1 MSDGFGLKIGVEGER
16 EFKKSL
22 AEINQTF
29 KVLGSEMKLV
39 QSQFDKNDNSVEALT
54 ARNAALNKQID
65 TQKEKISTLKA
76 ALENAASSF
85 GENDKRTQAW
95 QIQLNNAEAALNK
108 MERELSQNNQAL
120 DNVGDE
126 FSKAEKK
133 ADKFGDEVKETGE
146 QAESSGAKFK
156 KVGEVLKTVG
166 VAMAAATAAI
176 GTAAVAAGKK
186 LWDMASETAKAGDE
200 IDKTSQKL
208 GMSAEAYQ
216 EWDYVLGQA
225 GVDIT
230 SMTTGLKTMTN
241 QIDDAKNGSV
251 KAQERFAKLGISLN
265 DLNTMSREDIFS
277 AVVSGM
283 QGMAD
288 TTERAALANDLFG
301 KSGQNLT
308 PLFNET
314 TESTEKLKQAAHELG
329 FVMSDEAVKA
339 SAEFNDSLDTLK
351 RTFSGVK
358 NNLVGELLP
367 GFSTLLNGLSALLAG
382 NENAKEQ
389 IQKGTQEI
397 VNSLKDIF
405 PRVMDILMTLI
416 GAVAEIAPVT
426 IDSLVQGITNNM
438 SGLVSAAS
446 DIIITFL
453 ESLIAALPQIAEG
466 AVKLITQ
473 LTDAILDNLPLLV
486 STTMQVITTVI
497 DGIADALP
505 ALIPAVVSAL
515 LDAVQAIIDNI
526 GAFVEAGV
534 KVILAFV
541 DGVGNRTGDPCAD
554 SEDPRNCKISH
565 RRAQKRAPDSD

>member
-54 ARNAALNKQID
+54 ARNATLNKQID
-65 TQKEKISTLKA
+65 NQKEKISTLKA

-108 MERELSQNNQAL
+108 MERELSQNDQAL
-120 DNVGDE
+120 DSVGDE

-241 QIDDAKNGSV
+241 QIDNAKNGSA

-265 DLNTMSREDIFS
+265 DLNSMSREDIFS

-288 TTERAALANDLFG
+288 TTENR
-301 KSGQNLT
+301 
-308 PLFNET
+308 
-314 TESTEKLKQAAHELG
+314 
-329 FVMSDEAVKA
+329 KA
-339 SAEFNDSLDTLK
+339 KTGGS
-351 RTFSGVK
+351 R
-358 NNLVGELLP
+358 
-367 GFSTLLNGLSALLAG
+367 
-382 NENAKEQ
+382 
-389 IQKGTQEI
+389 
-397 VNSLKDIF
+397 
-405 PRVMDILMTLI
+405 PR
-416 GAVAEIAPVT
+416 
-426 IDSLVQGITNNM
+426 
-438 SGLVSAAS
+438 
-446 DIIITFL
+446 F
-453 ESLIAALPQIAEG
+453 
-466 AVKLITQ
+466 
-473 LTDAILDNLPLLV
+473 
-486 STTMQVITTVI
+486 
-497 DGIADALP
+497 
-505 ALIPAVVSAL
+505 
-515 LDAVQAIIDNI
+515 
-526 GAFVEAGV
+526 
-534 KVILAFV
+534 
-541 DGVGNRTGDPCAD
+541 
-554 SEDPRNCKISH
+554 RNV
-565 RRAQKRAPDSD
+565 R

>member
-22 AEINQTF
+22 SEINQTF

-54 ARNAALNKQID
+54 ARNATLNKQID
-65 TQKEKISTLKA
+65 NQKEKITTLKA

-95 QIQLNNAEAALNK
+95 QIQLNNAQAALNK
-108 MERELSQNNQAL
+108 MERELSQNDQAL
-120 DNVGDE
+120 DSVGDE

-265 DLNTMSREDIFS
+265 DLNTMSRESYPVCREWRI
-277 AVVSGM
+277 
-283 QGMAD
+283 
-288 TTERAALANDLFG
+288 
-301 KSGQNLT
+301 
-308 PLFNET
+308 PLR
-314 TESTEKLKQAAHELG
+314 G
-329 FVMSDEAVKA
+329 
-339 SAEFNDSLDTLK
+339 
-351 RTFSGVK
+351 R
-358 NNLVGELLP
+358 LLP
-367 GFSTLLNGLSALLAG
+367 TTSS
-382 NENAKEQ
+382 
-389 IQKGTQEI
+389 
-397 VNSLKDIF
+397 VN
-405 PRVMDILMTLI
+405 
-416 GAVAEIAPVT
+416 
-426 IDSLVQGITNNM
+426 
-438 SGLVSAAS
+438 
-446 DIIITFL
+446 
-453 ESLIAALPQIAEG
+453 
-466 AVKLITQ
+466 
-473 LTDAILDNLPLLV
+473 
-486 STTMQVITTVI
+486 
-497 DGIADALP
+497 
-505 ALIPAVVSAL
+505 
-515 LDAVQAIIDNI
+515 QA
-526 GAFVEAGV
+526 
-534 KVILAFV
+534 
-541 DGVGNRTGDPCAD
+541 RT
-554 SEDPRNCKISH
+554 
-565 RRAQKRAPDSD
+565 